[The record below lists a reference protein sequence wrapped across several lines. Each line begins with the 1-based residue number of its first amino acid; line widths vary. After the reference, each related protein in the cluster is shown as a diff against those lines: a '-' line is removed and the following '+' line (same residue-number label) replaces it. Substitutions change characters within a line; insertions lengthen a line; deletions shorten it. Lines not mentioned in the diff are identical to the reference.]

1 MGVIVKAPAPKG
13 ESGNPFGL
21 PDLCTP
27 SQLAVALGLSAATVR
42 RLANKGEVPSVRIGH
57 RIFIQASR
65 LQECKGNH
73 E

>member
-42 RLANKGEVPSVRIGH
+42 RLANKGGSSERPNRTQDFHSGEPLAGM
-57 RIFIQASR
+57 QG
-65 LQECKGNH
+65 QP
-73 E
+73 